1 MATLLD
7 VGLLHFFNPLFAF
20 LLVFVLAY
28 AILIKTQPF
37 GEEKVAV
44 YAWISVLLALLTL
57 AVPGLVDFVGLAAPY
72 FTVMAIVFFLF
83 VFLFLAMGVKG
94 GTLSDYIVG
103 DKVILWGAFV
113 AGVLL
118 LIFIFSQ
125 VFGPAVAPDT
135 DETVDQTEL
144 NKSIKDIIFH
154 PTLMGVVFVLI
165 LMAFAVRLLTYAE

>member
-37 GEEKVAV
+37 GDEKVAI

-57 AVPGLVDFVGLAAPY
+57 AGPGLVDFVGLAAPY

-94 GTLSDYIVG
+94 GTLTEYVQG

-135 DETVDQTEL
+135 NEENPTEL
-144 NKSIKDIIFH
+144 NTKIKDIIFH
-154 PTLMGVVFVLI
+154 PTLMGVVFVLV
-165 LMAFAVRLLTYAE
+165 LMAFAVRLLTFAE